1 VLRTFS
7 FVGRAGSA
15 GGRFGMC
22 TKLIDLFWSAEGGGM
37 NPPFEALP
45 NIPQFM
51 GVTVCGVDYNG
62 L

>member
-1 VLRTFS
+1 MAE
-7 FVGRAGSA
+7 AGSA

-37 NPPFEALP
+37 NPPFDALP

-51 GVTVCGVDYNG
+51 GVIVCGVDYNG